1 MTVDTDEGVHE
12 STSQQS
18 LSDFKP
24 LVSSTVS
31 SDRVELET
39 QLGDQSQVCVLV
51 DSALSNVILCLIAS
65 YFIHRVKLT
74 DSVQ

>member
-39 QLGDQSQVCVLV
+39 QLGDQSQVCV
-51 DSALSNVILCLIAS
+51 
-65 YFIHRVKLT
+65 
-74 DSVQ
+74 